1 MSFVFDSKP
10 TVDICGKLYE
20 CDPTDNDLIAG
31 VSSDFP
37 NIIQL
42 AGELS
47 ELQKQCATAFAD
59 PINSSNIQRCVVEKN
74 TELTKACRAF
84 IFGCIGEQ
92 EYAEVFTNRRPNST
106 EHVKLCIYLFDF
118 IMGGRE
124 AVVAEYADPPEGCY
138 AVDSTAKQN
147 S

>member
-1 MSFVFDSKP
+1 MSFAFDRKP

-20 CDPTDNDLIAG
+20 CDPTDNDLIVG
-31 VSSDFP
+31 VSADFP
-37 NIIQL
+37 RIVQL
-42 AGELS
+42 AGELT
-47 ELQKQCATAFAD
+47 ELQKQCAAAFAEPD
-59 PINSSNIQRCVVEKN
+59 SGDKVQRCVVEKN
-74 TELTKACRAF
+74 IELTKACRAF
-84 IFGCIGEQ
+84 IYGCIGEQ
-92 EYAEVFTNRRPNST
+92 EYAEVFANRRPNST